1 MVFSIPFFTAFSYI
15 LLAWDV
21 MELSV
26 EQNTKKL
33 YPIMEKNGYDTNPRE
48 ITNLYPSGQYKI
60 KKNTSENSNLSE

>member
-1 MVFSIPFFTAFSYI
+1 
-15 LLAWDV
+15 